1 MTDIANM
8 ADITDIA
15 NRINRSDVKYLLNL
29 IALSKLRTSNKVGS

>member
-15 NRINRSDVKYLLNL
+15 NRINRSDIEYLLNL
-29 IALSKLRTSNKVGS
+29 IALPNLYTSDKVGS